1 MTMLPAHASHEAARL
16 QALQSYGILDTLP
29 EEAFDQLA
37 TLAARPEWKEDV
49 LVKRFAQVIQ
59 PTLAAD
65 ELKIEPLLVIDG
77 EHRIPAALWER
88 LRADFA
94 A

>member
-1 MTMLPAHASHEAARL
+1 MAA
-16 QALQSYGILDTLP
+16 
-29 EEAFDQLA
+29 
-37 TLAARPEWKEDV
+37 LAARPEWKEDV

>member
-1 MTMLPAHASHEAARL
+1 M
-16 QALQSYGILDTLP
+16 
-29 EEAFDQLA
+29 QL
-37 TLAARPEWKEDV
+37 E
-49 LVKRFAQVIQ
+49 
-59 PTLAAD
+59 LAAD
-65 ELKIEPLLVIDG
+65 ELKIDPLLVIDG